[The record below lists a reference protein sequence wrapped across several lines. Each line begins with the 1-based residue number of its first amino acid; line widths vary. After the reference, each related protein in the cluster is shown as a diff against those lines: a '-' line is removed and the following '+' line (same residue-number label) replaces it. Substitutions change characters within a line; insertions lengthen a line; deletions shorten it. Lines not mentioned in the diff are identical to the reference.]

1 MARRPFLPSRE
12 DSRKFC
18 LVMAIVFFALA
29 VVELAAPRA
38 TAPTGRW
45 SWVTGPMFDLFGSF
59 GLAVVW
65 GALGLF
71 LVAVSAKR
79 G

>member
-1 MARRPFLPSRE
+1 MAQRPFYPNKDDARR
-12 DSRKFC
+12 FC
-18 LVMAIVFFALA
+18 LVMGFVFFALV

-45 SWVTGPMFDLFGSF
+45 SWVTAPVFEAFGSF

-65 GALGLF
+65 AVLGLF
-71 LVAVSAKR
+71 LIAVSAKR

>member
-1 MARRPFLPSRE
+1 VAPRSFYPSKADARR
-12 DSRKFC
+12 FC
-18 LVMAIVFFALA
+18 LVIGICCFALV

-45 SWVTGPMFDLFGSF
+45 SWLTAPIFEAFGSF

-65 GALGLF
+65 AVLGLI
-71 LVAVSAKR
+71 LIAAYAKR
-79 G
+79 D

>member
-1 MARRPFLPSRE
+1 MTQRSFYLSKEDARR
-12 DSRKFC
+12 FC
-18 LVMAIVFFALA
+18 LVMGIVFFALV

-45 SWVTGPMFDLFGSF
+45 SWLIAPVFEVFGPF

-65 GALGLF
+65 AILGL
-71 LVAVSAKR
+71 LLIAVSAKR